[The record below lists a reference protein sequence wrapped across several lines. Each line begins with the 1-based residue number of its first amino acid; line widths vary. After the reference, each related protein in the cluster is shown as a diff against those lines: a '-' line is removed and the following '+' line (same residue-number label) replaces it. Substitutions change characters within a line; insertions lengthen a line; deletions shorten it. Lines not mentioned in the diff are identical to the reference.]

1 MFNLETL
8 SQLTKATGRGVGKE
22 TFCPPSEL
30 SWCRVVLANIKI
42 TCNLYS
48 LRASLVK
55 NPPAV
60 QETQVPSLG
69 KEGPL
74 EAEMVTHSSILA
86 WRVPWVEEPGGLQS
100 IGLPRMRHNWG
111 TKHIG
116 THSLEEG
123 WWETERSVAAESV
136 RLSLCTTRQKIPRD
150 KEWSKA
156 SRPHIHFLFH
166 FYFFNLFLLVGG

>member
-8 SQLTKATGRGVGKE
+8 SQLKHKATDRGVGKE
-22 TFCPPSEL
+22 TFCPSSEL

-48 LRASLVK
+48 LRALLVAQTVK

-74 EAEMVTHSSILA
+74 KEEMVTHSSILA

-100 IGLPRMRHNWG
+100 MGLPRMGHNWG

-123 WWETERSVAAESV
+123 RWETERSVAAESV

-156 SRPHIHFLFH
+156 SRPYIHFLFY
-166 FYFFNLFLLVGG
+166 FYFF